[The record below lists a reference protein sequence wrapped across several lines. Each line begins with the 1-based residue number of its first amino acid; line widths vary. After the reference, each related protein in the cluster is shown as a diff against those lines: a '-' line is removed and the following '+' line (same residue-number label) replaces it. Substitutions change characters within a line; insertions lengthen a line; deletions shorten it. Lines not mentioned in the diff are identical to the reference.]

1 MSQAAARWDW
11 LWVLLFPT
19 GLLLTMGVLLLHFQ
33 IYSVDRSE
41 SLALLAMLATIGAA
55 VGVVMHRGGRVMR
68 AIVVGILVTVFLNHV
83 VEWSVVGIRS
93 RYHVPGAFLIGF
105 MLSWLLGRN
114 LHVIGTAG
122 GFAMLLATLAMPAEN
137 PISRTSSVAAK
148 TPPAVTAPPPVLHLV
163 LDGHQGVETLP
174 ADVPGSEE
182 MKSRLRAFYAE
193 QGFRL
198 YGGAFSRSSWTWNSL
213 PDLVNFGIA
222 QRDGELIRY
231 GRGLEW
237 TLQRSEYF
245 RRMVEFGYRVHV
257 YQTDILDFCTQ
268 DVATCTTVRF
278 RSLNWI
284 EQAEIPVRDKF
295 YLLATTF
302 LDRSSIWVGLAALY
316 NKGADALASRT
327 AITLSPIT
335 AGSSG
340 RLPYTPLSVRAL
352 ARLLVDDMSRFGPGD
367 LVLAHLMIPH
377 HPFALD
383 AQCRLRGGPGTW
395 YGPTKQEHYK
405 LYLEQ
410 MGCTNRIVAEL
421 LAATS
426 PAAHVVVHGDHGARV
441 YQTNDDQFG
450 TLFAVRRPDQP
461 AEYVRTRTA
470 IDELLVRELLQPI
483 GVPLPPLTVSGTTI
497 KRIVDPQGPLQFD
510 SYENP
515 VSTASGN

>member
-1 MSQAAARWDW
+1 MSAVPQRSDL
-11 LWVLLFPT
+11 LWALAFPT

-33 IYSVDRSE
+33 IYPAARLE
-41 SLALLAMLATIGAA
+41 SLALLAVLATIGAA
-55 VGVVMHRGGRVMR
+55 TGVVMYRGGRVMR
-68 AIVVGILVTVFLNHV
+68 AIVVGILVTIFLNHV
-83 VEWSVVGIRS
+83 VEWSAVGIRS
-93 RYHVPGAFLIGF
+93 RYHVPGSFLIGF
-105 MLSWLLGRN
+105 ALSWLLGRN
-114 LHVIGTAG
+114 LHVIGAAG
-122 GFAMLLATLAMPAEN
+122 GVAMLLATLAMPAES
-137 PISRTSSVAAK
+137 PLSRISSAAAK
-148 TPPAVTAPPPVLHLV
+148 TALPGAPPPPVLHLI
-163 LDGHQGVETLP
+163 LDGHQGVETFP

-182 MKSRLRAFYAE
+182 MKGELRAFYAE

-213 PDLVNFGIA
+213 PDLLNFGVA

-245 RRMVEFGYRVHV
+245 RRMVDFGYRVHV
-257 YQTDILDFCTQ
+257 YQTDILDFCTH
-268 DVATCTTVRF
+268 DVTTCTTVRF

-284 EQAEIPVRDKF
+284 EQAGIPVRDKF

-302 LDRSSIWVGLAALY
+302 LDRSSIWTGLAGLY
-316 NKGADALASRT
+316 NKGAGMLAART
-327 AITLSPIT
+327 AIRLSPLA

-352 ARLLVDDMSRFGPGD
+352 AQLLVDDMPRFGPGD

-377 HPFALD
+377 HPYALD
-383 AQCRLRGGPGTW
+383 AQCQLRGGPGTW
-395 YGPTKQEHYK
+395 YGPTKQEHYR

-410 MGCTNRIVAEL
+410 MGCTNRIVGEL
-421 LAATS
+421 LAASS
-426 PAAHVVVHGDHGARV
+426 PAAHIVVHGDHGARV
-441 YQTNDDQFG
+441 FDTNDDQFG

-461 AEYVRTRTA
+461 ADYVRTRTA

-483 GVPLPPLTVSGTTI
+483 GVPAPSLTVSGTTI
-497 KRIVDPQGPLQFD
+497 KRIVEPQGPLRFEA
-510 SYENP
+510 YENP